1 MTNSPDRREGLR
13 YVVNLPVQL
22 EQGSGVTRNAS
33 RSGVLFET
41 DQVFPA
47 GAPIKLTMLLEHA
60 YPETTCVHCQG
71 KIVRTEQIEGKN
83 RVAVAFTSMGF
94 EWLPRKERPH
104 RSPSPLGGEGWRR
117 DK

>member
-1 MTNSPDRREGLR
+1 MTNPLEHREDQR
-13 YVVNLPVQL
+13 FRMDLPVQF
-22 EQGSGVTRNAS
+22 EQGTGRTLEVS

-47 GAPIKLTMLLEHA
+47 GIPIKLTMLLEHA

-94 EWLPRKERPH
+94 EWLPRGERKGKG
-104 RSPSPLGGEGWRR
+104 S
-117 DK
+117 K